1 MRSSSQQP
9 SVMAA
14 PPHSRPV
21 RRRIIVGA
29 GIGNALE
36 WYDWTVYAVFAPF
49 FASQFFNSAD
59 PTSAV
64 LSTLAVF
71 AVGFFM
77 RPLGGLFFG
86 MLADRKGRRF
96 AMFVSMVV
104 TAAGSLIIAV
114 APTYLSIGVA
124 ASALLLLG
132 RLAQGFGLGGEIGV
146 SYTFLAESAPPA
158 RRGLWSSS
166 LYVAVTCG
174 TVFATVE
181 GAILSSV
188 LDKTEMADWGW
199 RIPFIIGTLLGVYA
213 FYVRRGLPETAAFE
227 QEQHATERASTLRGM
242 WQNRGAAAR
251 IIGLVMGGT
260 ITFYTWSVAAPGY
273 AINVKHIEASSALW
287 AGVVA
292 NLVFMAMLPIWG
304 ALSDRFGRK
313 PNVIAFAVG
322 TAILTVP
329 LNGFIRDQAWQL
341 AVAMSVAL
349 FFHAAVSA
357 IVPALFAELLPTH
370 VRAAGIGFPYSI
382 AVALFGG
389 TAPLVQAWLA
399 DHEQASLFTVYTI
412 VLLVATLITIVITP
426 ESKGRPLE

>member
-1 MRSSSQQP
+1 MTEP
-9 SVMAA
+9 AA

-21 RRRIIVGA
+21 RRRVIVGA
-29 GIGNALE
+29 GVGNALE

-49 FASQFFNSAD
+49 FAHQFFNSAD
-59 PTSAV
+59 HTSAV

-86 MLADRKGRRF
+86 VLADRQGRRF
-96 AMFVSMVV
+96 AMVVSMVV
-104 TAAGSLIIAV
+104 TAMGSLIIAV
-114 APTYLSIGVA
+114 TPTYSSIGVA
-124 ASALLLLG
+124 ASVLLLLG
-132 RLAQGFGLGGEIGV
+132 RLIQGFGLGGEIGA

-188 LDKTEMADWGW
+188 LDKSQMAEWGW
-199 RIPFIIGTLLGVYA
+199 RIPFIIGTLLGFYA
-213 FYVRRGLPETAAFE
+213 LYVRRSLPETMVFE
-227 QEQHATERASTLRGM
+227 EQRTVERTSSLRNI
-242 WQNRGAAAR
+242 WQNRAAAAR
-251 IIGLVMGGT
+251 IIGLVVGGT
-260 ITFYTWSVAAPGY
+260 VAFYTWSVAAPGY
-273 AINVKHIEASSALW
+273 AINVKHVEASSALW
-287 AGVVA
+287 AGVIA
-292 NLVFMAMLPIWG
+292 NLVFIAMLPIWG
-304 ALSDRFGRK
+304 AFSDRFGRK
-313 PNVIAFAVG
+313 PNVIIFAAG

-329 LNGFIRDQAWQL
+329 LNNFIQDQAWQL

-370 VRAAGIGFPYSI
+370 VRAAGTGFPYSI

-389 TAPLVQAWLA
+389 TAPLVQTWLA
-399 DHEQASLFTVYTI
+399 GHGQASLFTVYTI
-412 VLLVATLITIVITP
+412 VLLAVTLITIVIIP
-426 ESKGRPLE
+426 ESKGRPL

>member
-1 MRSSSQQP
+1 MAIP
-9 SVMAA
+9 SA
-14 PPHSRPV
+14 PPHSRC
-21 RRRIIVGA
+21 RWRRIIVGA

-49 FASQFFNSAD
+49 FAPQFFDGAD
-59 PTSAV
+59 PTSAL

-71 AVGFFM
+71 AAGFFM

-86 MLADRKGRRF
+86 VLADRKGRRF
-96 AMFVSMVV
+96 AMVLSMVV
-104 TAAGSLIIAV
+104 TAMGSLIIAV
-114 APTYLSIGVA
+114 APTYSSIGVV

-166 LYVAVTCG
+166 FYIAVTCG
-174 TVFATVE
+174 SVFATLE

-188 LDKTEMADWGW
+188 LDKTDMTEWGW
-199 RIPFIIGTLLGVYA
+199 RIPFIIGTLLGFYA
-213 FYVRRGLPETAAFE
+213 FYLRGRLPETTAFE
-227 QEQHATERASTLRGM
+227 MAQRGAKRAGTLHSI
-242 WQNRGAAAR
+242 WQNRTAAAR

-260 ITFYTWSVAAPGY
+260 VAFYTWSVAAPGH
-273 AINVKHIEASSALW
+273 AITVKRVEASSALW

-292 NLVFMAMLPIWG
+292 NLVFIVMLPLWG
-304 ALSDRFGRK
+304 SLSDRFGRK

-329 LNGFIRDQAWQL
+329 LDKLIQDQAWQL

-349 FFHAAVSA
+349 TFQAAVSA
-357 IVPALFAELLPTH
+357 IAPALFAELLPTH
-370 VRAAGIGFPYSI
+370 VRAAGTGFPYSI

-389 TAPLVQAWLA
+389 TAPFVQAWLA
-399 DHEQASLFTVYTI
+399 DHGQAALFNVYTI
-412 VLLVATLITIVITP
+412 ILLAATLITIVITP
-426 ESKGRPLE
+426 ECKERALE